1 MTVVKFKLSSTGKF
15 DEQTQGDL
23 PMPIA
28 SKFDAMKLRTMITE
42 GKTAQQIMDAFD
54 IPKTTLKNHL
64 TKLMTLDEKFYK
76 IEGMDARVASGSV
89 KFSGTGVRLSPTLL
103 ANYGFKQGD
112 EFKVSSMEEG
122 KIVLEKK

>member
-1 MTVVKFKLSSTGKF
+1 MSFERFKRWRLRIPGAVKLWESPGKA
-15 DEQTQGDL
+15 GGL
-23 PMPIA
+23 PVI
-28 SKFDAMKLRTMITE
+28 
-42 GKTAQQIMDAFD
+42 IMDAFD

-76 IEGMDARVASGSV
+76 IEGMDARVASGNV
-89 KFSGTGVRLSPTLL
+89 KFSSTGLRLSPTLL

-112 EFKVSSMEEG
+112 EFKVSCLEEG

>member
-1 MTVVKFKLSSTGKF
+1 
-15 DEQTQGDL
+15 
-23 PMPIA
+23 MPIA

-76 IEGMDARVASGSV
+76 IEGMDARAVSGNV

-103 ANYGFKQGD
+103 ANYGFSQGD
-112 EFKVSSMEEG
+112 DSRSPAWKRGRLSWKRSSRNFG
-122 KIVLEKK
+122 

>member
-1 MTVVKFKLSSTGKF
+1 
-15 DEQTQGDL
+15 
-23 PMPIA
+23 MPIA

-42 GKTAQQIMDAFD
+42 GKTAQQIMDVFD

-89 KFSGTGVRLSPTLL
+89 KLSKNGLRLSPTLL

-112 EFKVSSMEEG
+112 EFKVSCLEEG